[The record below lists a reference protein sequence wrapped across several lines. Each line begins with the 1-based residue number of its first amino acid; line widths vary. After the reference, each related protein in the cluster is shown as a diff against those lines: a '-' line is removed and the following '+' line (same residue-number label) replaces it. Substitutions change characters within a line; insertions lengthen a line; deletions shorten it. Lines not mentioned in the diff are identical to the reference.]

1 MITDELLR
9 ILICPDNGSRLT
21 RGEQGLV
28 DRLNQAITAKRLKNK
43 AGRSLEAPLSGV
55 LVREDQTVV
64 YPIVDDIP
72 LMLAD
77 EAIPLAQLE

>member
-43 AGRSLEAPLSGV
+43 AGRSLEALLSGV